1 MKITPVTKAIM
12 QSRRRQS
19 MPRYRVAICH
29 EESVVIELSADDEH
43 QAEELAYDLA
53 DEYGTDVPPQYQ
65 PETVHRQFFT
75 QDAKEIDDA

>member
-1 MKITPVTKAIM
+1 
-12 QSRRRQS
+12 

-29 EESVVIELSADDEH
+29 EESIVIDIDADDAG

-65 PETVHRQFFT
+65 PETVHREFFT
-75 QDAKEIDDA
+75 QDAEEIDDA